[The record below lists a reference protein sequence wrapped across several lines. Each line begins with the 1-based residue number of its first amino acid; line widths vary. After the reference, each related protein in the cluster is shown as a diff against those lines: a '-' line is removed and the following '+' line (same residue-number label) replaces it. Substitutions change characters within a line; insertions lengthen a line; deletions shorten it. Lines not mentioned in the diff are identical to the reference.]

1 MEQLHGKEKN
11 KKKRKIKMAD
21 CVSGIIPKP
30 VEMKFMQGSFNLNE
44 RSVVFFDKASSEIKK
59 IADYFVSVL
68 ESATG
73 YAIKKAGYL
82 SGSIPKNSI
91 LLTSRKVSANLG
103 KEGYQISVSKNNIII
118 CASDTAGMFYG
129 VQTARQLFS
138 ADIFLP
144 TLQKRKCWNVPA
156 VEIMDKPRF
165 AWRGLMLDVGR
176 HYMPVEFIKRFLD
189 LMAIHKLNTFH
200 WHLTED
206 QGWRIEIK
214 KYPKLTHIGSK
225 RSSSPVRGDREKQD
239 GVPYGPYFYTQD
251 EVCEIVKYAQE
262 RCITVVPEIE
272 MPGHSVEV
280 LSAYPELGCTGGH
293 YSVRTKWGIE
303 DDVFCAGN
311 DAVFTFLENVLDEV
325 MELFPGEFI
334 HIGGDECPKKRW
346 EKCPKCQ
353 ARIKTERLKDEHE
366 LQSYFI
372 RKIERFLNKR
382 GRRLIG
388 WDEIL
393 EGGLAPNATV
403 MSWRGTEGGI
413 KAAQAGHDVVM
424 TPKDYCYFDYYQSEN
439 GESEPEAIGGVLP
452 LDKVYLYNPVPFGAT
467 NEEAG
472 KILGVQG
479 NLWTEY
485 IYTPQDVEYM
495 AYPRACAL
503 AEIAWA
509 GDRLKNFCEFET
521 RLKKHLRRLDVMQVN
536 YRKNFDNQ
544 KR

>member
-1 MEQLHGKEKN
+1 
-11 KKKRKIKMAD
+11 MANH
-21 CVSGIIPKP
+21 VSEIIPKP
-30 VEMKFMQGSFNLNE
+30 IEMKFTQGSFNLNE
-44 RSVVFFDKASSEIKK
+44 KSVVFFDKDSPEIKK
-59 IADYFVSVL
+59 VADYLVSAL
-68 ESATG
+68 RPATG
-73 YAIKKAGYL
+73 YDLTKEVCV

-91 LLTSRKVSANLG
+91 LLTSRKTSANFG
-103 KEGYQISVSKNNIII
+103 KEGYQLSVSKDNIII

-129 VQTARQLFS
+129 VQTLRQLFS
-138 ADIFLP
+138 VDIFLQ
-144 TLQKRKCWNVPA
+144 TLQKKKCWKVPA
-156 VEIMDKPRF
+156 YEIMDKPRF

-176 HYMPVEFIKRFLD
+176 HYMPVEFIKKFLD

-225 RSSSPVRGDREKQD
+225 RSSSPIRGNREKQN
-239 GVPYGPYFYTQD
+239 GVPYGPYFYTQN
-251 EVCEIVKYAQE
+251 EVREIVKYAQE

-280 LSAYPELGCTGGH
+280 LSAYPELGCTGGP

-311 DAVFTFLENVLDEV
+311 DAVFTFLEDVLDEV

-353 ARIKTERLKDEHE
+353 ARIKTESLKDEHE

-382 GRRLIG
+382 GRCLIG
-388 WDEIL
+388 WDESL
-393 EGGLAPNATV
+393 EGGLAPNVAV
-403 MSWRGTEGGI
+403 MSWRGAEGGI
-413 KAAQAGHDVVM
+413 KAARAGHDVVM
-424 TPKDYCYFDYYQSEN
+424 TPNDYCYFDYYQSEN
-439 GESEPEAIGGVLP
+439 KESEPEAIGGFLS
-452 LDKVYLYNPVPFGAT
+452 LDKVYSYNPVPVGFT
-467 NEEAG
+467 DEEAG

-485 IYTPQDVEYM
+485 IHTPNEAEYM
-495 AYPRACAL
+495 TYPRACAL

-509 GDRLKNFCEFET
+509 VDKPKNLCEFET
-521 RLKKHLRRLDVMQVN
+521 RLKKHLQRLDAMQVN
-536 YRKNFDNQ
+536 YRKNT
-544 KR
+544 